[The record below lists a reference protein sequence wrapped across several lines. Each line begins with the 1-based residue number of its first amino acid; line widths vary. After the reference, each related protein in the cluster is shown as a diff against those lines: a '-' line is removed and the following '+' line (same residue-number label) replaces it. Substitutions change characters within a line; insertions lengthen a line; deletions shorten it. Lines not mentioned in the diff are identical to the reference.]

1 MLEIQKFIMEHE
13 DWADILTQ
21 PPYSLKIKE
30 NNNLVMF
37 SYSQIDSDFMLP
49 LVRECRGI
57 ILEKGTWKV
66 VCHAFNKF
74 GNYGEPYV
82 PEIDWSTAVV
92 TEKID
97 GSLIKVFWY
106 DGWKVATNNSIDA
119 FKVSVSDTIKE
130 TTFGDLFVEALARQD
145 YTIEDL
151 TLSKNF
157 TYMFELVSPYT
168 QIVVPYE
175 QIECYYLGSRDN
187 FYDYE
192 IPFYEDWKPLKTP
205 KTYSLK
211 SLEAV
216 QAAAAFL
223 PYTREGYVVVD
234 DCHNRCK
241 IKSPEYVR
249 RHYLA
254 TQHGNASVK
263 TLFSIMQKQEEEEF
277 LIYCPQ
283 YKETIENIHKVIN
296 DYEIYIENLTYLFE
310 KGITTET
317 TKKEFYEWVNKYNF
331 DEYTKAYLLQWFSN
345 QQLTFKDFS
354 KNWSTSK
361 WAEFYKRMKDE
372 K

>member
-1 MLEIQKFIMEHE
+1 MLEIQKFIRDNEN
-13 DWADILTQ
+13 WAELLVQ

-30 NNNLVMF
+30 DGNLIMF
-37 SYSQIDSDFMLP
+37 SYSQVDSDFMLP

-57 ILEKGTWKV
+57 ILEKDTWKV

-82 PEIDWSTAVV
+82 PEIDWEAAVV

-106 DGWKVATNNSIDA
+106 NGWKIATNNTIDA
-119 FKVSVSDTIKE
+119 FKAKVQDARIE
-130 TTFGDLFVEALARQD
+130 TTFGDLFVEALARQG
-145 YTIEDL
+145 YAIEDL
-151 TLSKNF
+151 IFSKNF

-168 QIVVPYE
+168 QVVVPQE
-175 QIECYYLGSRDN
+175 QIECFYLGSRDN

-205 KTYSLK
+205 KIYSLK
-211 SLEAV
+211 TLEAV

-223 PYTREGYVVVD
+223 PYTEEGYVVVD

-241 IKSPEYVR
+241 IKSPEYVKA
-249 RHYLA
+249 HYA
-254 TQHGNASVK
+254 SRNGNVTIK
-263 TLFSIMQKQEEEEF
+263 TLFGVIKDQEEKEF

-283 YKETIENIHKVIN
+283 YKETIKDIHRVVHEFEVYVN
-296 DYEIYIENLTYLFE
+296 NLCYLFE
-310 KGITTET
+310 KGILADTTA
-317 TKKEFYEWVNKYNF
+317 KEFYEWVSRYDF
-331 DEYTKAYLLQWFSN
+331 DKYTKAYLLTWFGHRE
-345 QQLTFKDFS
+345 LTFSEFTKQWPS
-354 KNWSTSK
+354 SK
-361 WAEFYKRMKDE
+361 WAKFYEEMKNE